1 MSDLN
6 QKKIIVIDD
15 SSFYLAIISNILS
28 KLGFQNT
35 HYFQSTVE
43 GWKSITDCT
52 VNGEPYDLLL
62 TDINMEEFDGLDL
75 ISMIREEEQCNSL
88 KIIVIS
94 SEAELI
100 DIAHKLGANDYLV
113 KPVESKDLKNSI
125 VKVFSHQSLAKT
137 S

>member
-1 MSDLN
+1 
-6 QKKIIVIDD
+6 
-15 SSFYLAIISNILS
+15 
-28 KLGFQNT
+28 
-35 HYFQSTVE
+35 
-43 GWKSITDCT
+43 
-52 VNGEPYDLLL
+52 VNGEAYDLLL

-125 VKVFSHQSLAKT
+125 DKVFSHQNLAK
-137 S
+137 SS